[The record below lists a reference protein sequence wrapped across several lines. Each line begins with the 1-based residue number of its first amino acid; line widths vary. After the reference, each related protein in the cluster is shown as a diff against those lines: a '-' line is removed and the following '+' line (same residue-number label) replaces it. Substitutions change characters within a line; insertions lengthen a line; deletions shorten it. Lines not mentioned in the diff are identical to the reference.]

1 MSGFKSNNLF
11 RLLEWM
17 ASIAKATSRTAI
29 TEQKCIFDNQND
41 GWLFI
46 AIVYGYMGPTW
57 LINGVHYL
65 NNSNQTKPDMSETN
79 K

>member
-17 ASIAKATSRTAI
+17 ASIAKAISRTAI
-29 TEQKCIFDNQND
+29 TEQRCIFDNQNN

-57 LINGVHYL
+57 LINVSILYCSHYI
-65 NNSNQTKPDMSETN
+65 KFIFG